1 MKLLYKLLRQ
11 NVSIL
16 QTMVFFIVNLLG
28 GVIVLLGLEAY
39 NDFAALSDAAEDSLS
54 SNTVVINKNLDADA
68 TISSFLGLRPS
79 FNDDEVREL
88 EALPSVASVGKFVAA
103 RFEVAAVLSIS
114 SSRVSSDI
122 FLEAVPDEFV
132 MDSYTPA
139 EGVNCQWSARLAG
152 DTIPVIIPRNYL
164 NLYNFGYATSNGM
177 PQISNDLVGF
187 LPLKFIFKTRKGNI
201 AYDAVICGLTDKFNT
216 ILVPWDFLNAAN
228 ERFVPGGD
236 DAPSRLILSTE
247 ASEFDEATFAFF
259 AEKGYVV
266 EGDAMSVRLQSFVY
280 GLLYIII
287 GIGVV
292 FSILAFVLFVM
303 SILLLIEK
311 NKEKISNLHSIGY
324 SVEQVSG
331 IYCLFALVL
340 DIVVWSVA
348 AFVATL
354 VYPYIIGK
362 IQVMSPTFE
371 PVSALLVWLAAIA
384 FAIVFALVHA
394 LIIYRN
400 VKKHC
405 K

>member
-1 MKLLYKLLRQ
+1 
-11 NVSIL
+11 
-16 QTMVFFIVNLLG
+16 MVFFIVNLLG

-216 ILVPWDFLNAAN
+216 ILD
-228 ERFVPGGD
+228 RK
-236 DAPSRLILSTE
+236 S
-247 ASEFDEATFAFF
+247 
-259 AEKGYVV
+259 VV
-266 EGDAMSVRLQSFVY
+266 
-280 GLLYIII
+280 
-287 GIGVV
+287 
-292 FSILAFVLFVM
+292 
-303 SILLLIEK
+303 
-311 NKEKISNLHSIGY
+311 
-324 SVEQVSG
+324 
-331 IYCLFALVL
+331 
-340 DIVVWSVA
+340 
-348 AFVATL
+348 
-354 VYPYIIGK
+354 
-362 IQVMSPTFE
+362 
-371 PVSALLVWLAAIA
+371 
-384 FAIVFALVHA
+384 
-394 LIIYRN
+394 
-400 VKKHC
+400 
-405 K
+405 